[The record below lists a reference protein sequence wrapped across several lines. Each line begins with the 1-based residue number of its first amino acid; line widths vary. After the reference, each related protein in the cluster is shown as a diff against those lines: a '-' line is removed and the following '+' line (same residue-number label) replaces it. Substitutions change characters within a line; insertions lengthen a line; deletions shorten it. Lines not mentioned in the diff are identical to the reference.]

1 MLDTYFLIA
10 KKRRIRPIP
19 KLDLCTYRI
28 PSKLLE
34 IIRLCVERQTK
45 PCTSHSATVDLRLN
59 LAVHS
64 NTTCDLSTRMTR
76 YTSHVHRPLS
86 ECLTTNCGGYRQK
99 LRQSFPNR
107 PRSLRWPCFVGY
119 QCHRPSF
126 IILLS
131 LSLALFLSLSCA
143 VPPSCEYQ
151 ASIYGIRREEV
162 PASAAAANT
171 APALRQ
177 CLRTDA
183 SIGIHY
189 HGPSARF
196 IGPTVADGSF
206 YFPVLEWS
214 V

>member
-1 MLDTYFLIA
+1 MQDTYFLIA
-10 KKRRIRPIP
+10 KKRRIRPMP
-19 KLDLCTYRI
+19 QLDLGTYRI

-45 PCTSHSATVDLRLN
+45 PCTSHSATIDLRLN

-86 ECLTTNCGGYRQK
+86 ECLTTKCGGYRQK

-126 IILLS
+126 IILLYLPLTLS
-131 LSLALFLSLSCA
+131 FSLARCRPA
-143 VPPSCEYQ
+143 VSIRHRFMASGERRCLPPQRQPIQPPPY
-151 ASIYGIRREEV
+151 V
-162 PASAAAANT
+162 SA
-171 APALRQ
+171 
-177 CLRTDA
+177 
-183 SIGIHY
+183 Y
-189 HGPSARF
+189 
-196 IGPTVADGSF
+196 GPTQV
-206 YFPVLEWS
+206 
-214 V
+214 